1 MKSRELRARRAKLI
15 EDARA
20 LIGDKYCSAEETMK
34 FDKMMAE
41 ADRLKEQIDRMEQ
54 VEAEE
59 FRMLEA
65 MRPINRSK
73 AGIAN
78 PRGVF
83 DPIAAFD
90 IYLRGGLEAL
100 SPEARAV
107 LDYQKFNAA
116 MGTTSGRDGGFTVPD
131 GFYRQLVSAEKA
143 FGGMLEAAH
152 TIDTDSGNPLAIPT
166 DDDTGNVGAI
176 LHENT
181 QVAEVPIVF
190 GTVALGAF
198 TYTSGLV
205 RLSQELI
212 QDTTFDLSGFLT
224 RVFGER
230 LARVVNTHCTAG
242 DGVSKPSGVVTEA
255 ALGVTAASAT
265 SFTADELM
273 DLEHAVDRAYRL
285 KARFMLSDNA
295 LGVVKK
301 LKDGAGRYLWLAS
314 PADGEP
320 DTILGH
326 PYTINQD
333 VPAIAPS
340 AKSILFGDFSKYYI
354 RRITGARVLRLIE
367 RYADYNQIA
376 FVAFQRWDGALIDA
390 GTHPVKYLAMHS

>member
-20 LIGDKYCSAEETMK
+20 LISDKYCSAEETMK
-34 FDKMMAE
+34 FDKMMVE
-41 ADRLKEQIDRMEQ
+41 ADRLKEQIDRVEQ
-54 VEAEE
+54 LEAEE
-59 FRMLEA
+59 FKMLEA

-73 AGIAN
+73 MGIAN

-83 DPIAAFD
+83 DPIPAFD
-90 IYLRGGLEAL
+90 TYLRGGLEAL

-107 LDYQKFNAA
+107 LDVQKFNAA

-131 GFYRQLVSAEKA
+131 GFYRQLISAEKSY
-143 FGGMLEAAH
+143 GGMLQAAKI
-152 TIDTDSGNPLAIPT
+152 IDTDSGNPLAIPT
-166 DDDTGNVGAI
+166 DDDTGNTGAI
-176 LHENT
+176 LHEGT
-181 QVAEVPIVF
+181 QTSEAPLVF

-205 RLSQELI
+205 RLSQELM
-212 QDTTFDLSGFLT
+212 QDTAFDLSGFLT
-224 RVFGER
+224 RVLGER
-230 LARVVNTHCTAG
+230 LARVVNTHYTTG
-242 DGVSKPSGVVTEA
+242 DGVAKPSGVVTGA

-265 SFTADELM
+265 EFTADELM
-273 DLEHAVDRAYRL
+273 DLEHSVDRAYRL
-285 KARFMLSDNA
+285 NARFMLNDDA
-295 LGVVKK
+295 LRVVKK
-301 LKDGAGRYLWLAS
+301 LKDGAGRYLWLES
-314 PADGEP
+314 PAEGEP

-326 PYTINQD
+326 GYVINQD

-354 RRITGARVLRLIE
+354 RRITGARLLRLVE
-367 RYADYNQIA
+367 KYADYNQIA

>member
-20 LIGDKYCSAEETMK
+20 LISDKYCTAEETMK
-34 FDKMMAE
+34 FEKMMAE
-41 ADRLKEQIDRMEQ
+41 ADRLKEQIDRVEQ
-54 VEAEE
+54 LEAEE
-59 FRMLEA
+59 FKMLEA
-65 MRPINRSK
+65 LRPIARSR

-83 DPIAAFD
+83 DPIPAFD
-90 IYLRGGLEAL
+90 TYLRGGLEAL

-116 MGTTSGRDGGFTVPD
+116 MGTTTGRDGGFTVPD
-131 GFYRQLVSAEKA
+131 GFYRQLISAEKA
-143 FGGMLEAAH
+143 YGGMLAAANI
-152 TIDTDSGNPLAIPT
+152 IDTESGNPLAIPT
-166 DDDTGNVGAI
+166 DNDTGNVGAI

-181 QVAEVPIVF
+181 QVAEEPLVF
-190 GTVALGAF
+190 GSVNLGAF

-205 RLSQELI
+205 RLSQELM
-212 QDTTFDLSGFLT
+212 QDTAFDLSGFLT

-242 DGVSKPSGVVTEA
+242 DGVGKPSGAVTEA
-255 ALGVTAASAT
+255 TLGVSAASAT
-265 SFTADELM
+265 AFTADELM
-273 DLEHAVDRAYRL
+273 DLEHSVDRAYRL
-285 KARFMLSDNA
+285 KARFMLNDDA
-295 LGVVKK
+295 LRVVKK

-314 PADGEP
+314 PAEGEP

-326 PYTINQD
+326 AYSINQD

-354 RRITGARVLRLIE
+354 RRITGARVLRLVE
-367 RYADYNQIA
+367 KYADYNQIA

-390 GTHPVKYLAMHS
+390 GTHPIQYLQMHS

>member
-1 MKSRELRARRAKLI
+1 MKSRELRTRRAKLI

-116 MGTTSGRDGGFTVPD
+116 MGTTTGRDGGFTVPD
-131 GFYRQLVSAEKA
+131 GFYHQLVSAEKA
-143 FGGMLEAAH
+143 YGGMLETAH
-152 TIDTDSGNPLAIPT
+152 IIDTDSGNPLAIPT

-181 QVAEVPIVF
+181 QAAELPIVF

-205 RLSQELI
+205 RLSQELM
-212 QDTTFDLSGFLT
+212 QDTAFDLSGFLT

-230 LARVVNTHCTAG
+230 LARVVNTHCTTG
-242 DGVSKPSGVVTEA
+242 DRVSKPSGVVTEA

-265 SFTADELM
+265 EFTADELI
-273 DLEHAVDRAYRL
+273 DLEHSVDRAYRGN
-285 KARFMLSDNA
+285 ARWMMSYDA
-295 LGVVKK
+295 LRVVKK

-314 PADGEP
+314 PAEGEP

-326 PYTINQD
+326 GYVINQD

-354 RRITGARVLRLIE
+354 RRVAGARVLRLVE

-376 FVAFQRWDGALIDA
+376 FVAHQRWDGALIDA
-390 GTHPVKYLAMHS
+390 GAHPVKYLAMHS